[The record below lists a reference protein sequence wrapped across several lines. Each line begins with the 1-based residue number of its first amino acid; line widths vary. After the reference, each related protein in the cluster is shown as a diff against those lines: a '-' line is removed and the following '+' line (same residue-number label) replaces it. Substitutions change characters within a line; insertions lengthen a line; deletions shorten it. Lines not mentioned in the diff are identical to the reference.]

1 MAEDKLKQEIFY
13 MVSLTSKYDFT
24 KMEVVEGILRLE
36 NDRRILDSVFG
47 RRFKSKIFDIAAGV
61 SVDNKCVICGQP
73 ADNKVI
79 CQHCMSTVSTSD
91 YAKSKIK
98 IEETEAKPKKN
109 ITGKKVLQVAGVVCL
124 TLILLFQLWILGL
137 WISIPNRNPSEKPKN
152 SSYEV
157 AAVSSQEEALQQLQ
171 MDFPEEEGYTVTFVR
186 QDTDFAGRFSLD
198 VGACCAE
205 VEDALTEDQLYD
217 YYLNEEVYVFHIS
230 YLVDHSAKLG
240 IAEVNGQGVI
250 LIQGTFNDGRRSDS
264 FYRFR

>member
-98 IEETEAKPKKN
+98 AKKASFKMN
-109 ITGKKVLQVAGVVCL
+109 GVLKRVLQYSAICIL
-124 TLILLFQLWILGL
+124 TILLCIQSWLLYLLYTIEITNPYEDPVVSTKSLVPVDDVDDAKFQLSL
-137 WISIPNRNPSEKPKN
+137 
-152 SSYEV
+152 
-157 AAVSSQEEALQQLQ
+157 
-171 MDFPEEEGYTVTFVR
+171 DFPEEYGYTITYVR
-186 QDTDFAGRFSLD
+186 KDEDYVGRFLLD
-198 VGACCAE
+198 RGDCCNQ
-205 VEDALTEDQLYD
+205 VEKKLTDKQRYD
-217 YYLNEEVYVFHIS
+217 YFFKEPVYVFYVTNIQE
-230 YLVDHSAKLG
+230 HSAKLG
-240 IAEVNGQGVI
+240 IAEVNSRGAI
-250 LIQGTFNDGRRSDS
+250 LVMGSFNDGRQTDS
-264 FYRFR
+264 FYKYR